1 LLTNLFTMK
10 RILFLISAILIFK
23 AQAQVIPQQRTCG
36 TPVLPAQYETW
47 LQSVKPVPGKY
58 GTANIQ
64 SVFNIPVIV
73 HIIHNNE
80 TVNSISATSG
90 NNINAAQVI
99 DQINILNKDY
109 NGLNADTTLIPS
121 IFKPL
126 LGKFQVNFCLAVV
139 NPTGG
144 VLAEPGVDRIN
155 RVAKGWTAT
164 PYSQAYIDAT
174 IKPNSIWD
182 PNRYLNIWIAPL
194 SGGLLGYATFPN
206 PGSTGL
212 QGLTGTF
219 GTTTTDGVVILNTSF
234 GSIGTAQ
241 TGQYNK
247 GRTITHEL
255 GHWMGLR
262 HIWGDANCA
271 TDYCNDTPV
280 AQTSNFG
287 CPTFPFH
294 VGTCAGNTT
303 GEMTMNYMDYTD
315 DACMQMFTADQKN
328 RAQLILSNSP
338 MRAALLTSTVC
349 NLPTVS
355 NDVGIVFVASPT
367 YSQSIN
373 CLNYINPVVSITNFG
388 NTTLTSALFSYKV
401 DASAVQT
408 LNWTGSIAPN
418 TSSTVALT
426 QITGLSFGAHVFSVN
441 VSAPNGGTDNN
452 LTNNNNL
459 QQFSIVNNFAFNAP
473 SGAICQGNAIIITAS
488 GATTYSWSTGIT
500 TASISLNPAI
510 TTTYM
515 VTGYQGLCSVPKTV
529 TVTVQNGPVI
539 TLDKTDVC
547 EGVPSIITAS
557 GANSYTWDSGE
568 TSASI
573 SATLYA
579 TNIFTVTGSSSAGCA
594 STQTFTVVMDPT
606 PSSTISPSN
615 VTCGSCSDATL
626 SVNASGGSAP
636 YTYTWMPG
644 NINTQAAPNLG
655 AGCYNV
661 TIMDAKGCVA
671 LDSAC
676 VSFDTGI
683 FTNAISNSS
692 LKILPNPSNG
702 KFLIQ
707 FVTDVTKNIE
717 ITDALGKVIQKS
729 ETSSRSAT
737 IDISAYADGIY
748 YARIVTGKDL
758 MVIKLIKEK

>member
-1 LLTNLFTMK
+1 MK
-10 RILFLISAILIFK
+10 KFLFLISTTLIFK
-23 AQAQVIPQQRTCG
+23 TNAQVVPQQRTCG
-36 TPVLPAQYETW
+36 TAVLPAQYETW
-47 LQSVKPVPGKY
+47 LQSVTPVPGKY

-80 TVNSISATSG
+80 TVNNTSATTG

-144 VLAEPGVDRIN
+144 VLAEPGIDRIN
-155 RVAKGWTAT
+155 RIAKGWSAT
-164 PYSQAYIDAT
+164 PYSQTYIDAT
-174 IKPNSIWD
+174 VKPNSIWD

-234 GSIGTAQ
+234 GSVGTAQ
-241 TGQYNK
+241 SGQYNK

-262 HIWGDANCA
+262 HIWGDGTCA
-271 TDYCNDTPV
+271 SDYCNDTPP

-287 CPTFPFH
+287 CPVFPYH

-355 NDVGIVFVASPT
+355 NDVGIIFVTSPT
-367 YSQSIN
+367 YSQTFS

-388 NTTLTSALFSYKV
+388 NTTLTSALFSFKV
-401 DASAVQT
+401 DALTTQT

-426 QITGLSFGAHVFSVN
+426 QITGLSFGTHVFSVN

-459 QQFSIVNNFAFNAP
+459 QQFSIVNNFAFTA
-473 SGAICQGNAIIITAS
+473 SSAAICAGNSAVLTAN
-488 GATTYSWSTGIT
+488 GATTYSWNTGVT
-500 TASISLNPAI
+500 TASISLNPVV
-510 TTTYM
+510 TTTYV
-515 VTGYQGLCSVPKTV
+515 VTGYLGLCSVPQTV
-529 TVTVQNGPVI
+529 TVTVQPGPVM

-547 EGVPSIITAS
+547 EGVETQITAS
-557 GANSYTWDSGE
+557 GANSYTWSSGE

-573 SATLYA
+573 MATLSAT
-579 TNIFTVTGSSSAGCA
+579 TNYTVIGNSSAGCA
-594 STQTFTVVMDPT
+594 STQTFTVIMDPT
-606 PSSTISPSN
+606 PTSTIFSFQCN
-615 VTCGSCSDATL
+615 VWFL
-626 SVNASGGSAP
+626 
-636 YTYTWMPG
+636 
-644 NINTQAAPNLG
+644 QR
-655 AGCYNV
+655 CYAYSKCFWW
-661 TIMDAKGCVA
+661 I
-671 LDSAC
+671 
-676 VSFDTGI
+676 
-683 FTNAISNSS
+683 SS
-692 LKILPNPSNG
+692 LHIYL
-702 KFLIQ
+702 
-707 FVTDVTKNIE
+707 
-717 ITDALGKVIQKS
+717 DAWKC
-729 ETSSRSAT
+729 
-737 IDISAYADGIY
+737 
-748 YARIVTGKDL
+748 
-758 MVIKLIKEK
+758 